1 MKSRLKRCFWTDKFW
16 KSNDVTVYWIWLCMW
31 NCALW
36 LLGVNHVKY
45 RPGWH
50 LICSIELFFC
60 AHIFF
65 SLQEWSDSCNAE
77 IETMLNFF
85 DSDLHDLTGS
95 LWIMLGIWSCGVINW
110 SLLHPSQ
117 WSRSSTLP
125 PVLPMAGPIFLA
137 CNCKWS
143 YLSTGAYLTSCWQ
156 SDGLQTAVL
165 SENDLL
171 ACCGFECGDGC
182 EGGYPIR
189 AWQYFK
195 RTGVVTDKVYHHTL
209 NPKL

>member
-1 MKSRLKRCFWTDKFW
+1 MESLTDRFCIHL
-16 KSNDVTVYWIWLCMW
+16 NEVGHQPY
-31 NCALW
+31 
-36 LLGVNHVKY
+36 LL
-45 RPGWH
+45 
-50 LICSIELFFC
+50 
-60 AHIFF
+60 
-65 SLQEWSDSCNAE
+65 
-77 IETMLNFF
+77 
-85 DSDLHDLTGS
+85 
-95 LWIMLGIWSCGVINW
+95 
-110 SLLHPSQ
+110 
-117 WSRSSTLP
+117 
-125 PVLPMAGPIFLA
+125 VLPMAGPIFLA
-137 CNCKWS
+137 CNCKLS